1 MKLKSLKMLVKLANQ
16 KSFSKAADSLD
27 VSQPAIS
34 MQLKSLE
41 EKFGTDL
48 INRQDGEI
56 QLTPAGKLIYQNA
69 KQILAQ
75 WEETKLQVAQIKDEV
90 FGKLVIG
97 ASTIPAN
104 YLLPQTLADFY
115 TQLPEVEVTVKTGD
129 SKETIQRLTKQ
140 EVDLALV
147 GTKPTS
153 NQLKTEAVVDDH
165 LILIAPANSE
175 FAAKK
180 RITTK
185 DLTKMKFLIREAGSG
200 TRKLMLKALEQT
212 GIKEHDLNI
221 RAHFESNEAIIS
233 AVEAGLGATF
243 ISRLAAQK
251 ATCCREIVKLDVD
264 QISFKRKFY
273 LAYHQQREG
282 EELITKLTNILKEKE
297 F

>member
-1 MKLKSLKMLVKLANQ
+1 MKLKSLQMLVELANK
-16 KSFSKAADSLD
+16 KSFSKTADSLN

-41 EKFGTDL
+41 KKFGTDL
-48 INRQDGEI
+48 INRQDGDIE
-56 QLTPAGKLIYQNA
+56 LTPAGKLIYQNA
-69 KQILAQ
+69 KQILNQ
-75 WEETKLQVAQIKDEV
+75 WEETKLQIDQVKDEV

-104 YLLPQTLADFY
+104 YLLPQILADFY
-115 TQLPEVEVTVKTGD
+115 TQLPEIEVTVKTGD
-129 SKETIQRLTKQ
+129 SKEIIKRLVKQ
-140 EVDLALV
+140 KVDLVLV
-147 GTKPTS
+147 GTKPS
-153 NQLKTEAVVDDH
+153 SSKLKTKAVVDDH

-175 FAAKK
+175 FANK
-180 RITTK
+180 RIITTK

-200 TRKLMLKALEQT
+200 TRKLMLKALAQT

-233 AVEAGLGATF
+233 AVEAGLGSTF

-264 QISFKRKFY
+264 EISFERKFY
-273 LAYHQQREG
+273 LAYHKQRAG
-282 EELITKLTNILKEKE
+282 EELIAKIANILRERK